1 MTAALP
7 PPGWP
12 LADWSEIVTCR
23 PHRWHIQQAGAG
35 PALLFVHGAAGA
47 THSWRDILPDLA
59 RDHTVIALDLP
70 GQGFTRM
77 GTRARCGLAAMAG
90 DIAALA
96 RARGWRIDTVIGH
109 SAGAAIALQL
119 AGDLDPAPRRI
130 VGINAALEHFTG
142 TAGWLF
148 PAMAKAMAA
157 NPLTAPLLS
166 ASATR
171 RMVERL
177 IGATGGEIDQRGID
191 CYLHLFRMRA
201 HVDATLAMMAQWS
214 LAPLDARAS
223 QFGMEMQILGVTGS
237 GNPRDMT
244 GAIYGAL
251 APSEDAARPPGSWN
265 EAEITCRGARVKIR
279 INGQLVQDFDMD
291 QVDEL
296 RERLRCG
303 VVGLQDHGDEV
314 WFRNVRIKTLEDDC
328 RP

>member
-90 DIAALA
+90 DLAALA

-214 LAPLDARAS
+214 LAPLDARLPGIA
-223 QFGMEMQILGVTGS
+223 QPVLFVTGE
-237 GNPRDMT
+237 NDAAVRPRV
-244 GAIYGAL
+244 
-251 APSEDAARPPGSWN
+251 SEDAAARMQAAETVMLDGLGHLAHE
-265 EAEITCRGARVKIR
+265 EAPERVIPLIRDWAARG
-279 INGQLVQDFDMD
+279 
-291 QVDEL
+291 
-296 RERLRCG
+296 
-303 VVGLQDHGDEV
+303 
-314 WFRNVRIKTLEDDC
+314 
-328 RP
+328 